1 MQMSMNRSLFMVY
14 IAWCKCN
21 KNTIFVNKEFIVDS
35 ANIHELEDYIM
46 SSLYGIRKYAIE
58 GENAAKVYD
67 ALVDSFFYK
76 TYSECLT
83 LDYKEG
89 LLLIVEE
96 WSNYPGFGD
105 YILPFL
111 IGDNFYWWDRWEETG
126 EVTTNDFEGKYFT
139 V

>member
-1 MQMSMNRSLFMVY
+1 MS
-14 IAWCKCN
+14 
-21 KNTIFVNKEFIVDS
+21 TI
-35 ANIHELEDYIM
+35 
-46 SSLYGIRKYAIE
+46 YGIRKYAIE

-89 LLLIVEE
+89 LLLVVEK
-96 WSNYPGFGD
+96 WSNYPRFGYYPGFGY

-111 IGDNFYWWDRWEETG
+111 IGDNFYWWDCWDETG

>member
-1 MQMSMNRSLFMVY
+1 MS
-14 IAWCKCN
+14 
-21 KNTIFVNKEFIVDS
+21 TI
-35 ANIHELEDYIM
+35 
-46 SSLYGIRKYAIE
+46 YGTRKYAIE

-126 EVTTNDFEGKYFT
+126 KVTTNDFEGKYFT